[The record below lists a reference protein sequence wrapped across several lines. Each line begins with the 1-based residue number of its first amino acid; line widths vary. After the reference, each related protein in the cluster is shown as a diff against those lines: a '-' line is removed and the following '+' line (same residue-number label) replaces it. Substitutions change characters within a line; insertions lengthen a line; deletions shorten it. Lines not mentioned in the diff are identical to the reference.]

1 MRPQV
6 KAALLLAGAMLSFSS
21 MGVLVKWAGG
31 EIPAIEQVFFRGL
44 VGMAILGTMAWRRGV
59 DLRGRNHRLLLL
71 RGLVGTAALIL
82 FFHAVTR
89 IPVAE
94 AVLLNQATPIFVLPM
109 AAWLLKERIGWRH
122 WLLAAVALGGVTL
135 VLRPGFGGFNLPG
148 MLALLS
154 AAFAAVAYITV
165 RRLAGSESSLTI
177 VFWFTAIST
186 LVSAPLMLPWFAVPS
201 PAALAALVGI
211 GVLATAGQLLL
222 TLAYRHG
229 EAGRLAVL
237 GSLGA
242 LFGAGWDLL
251 LWGHVPDGWTAAGGI
266 VAIAACAALQRT
278 GPGRPQPR
286 PA

>member
-1 MRPQV
+1 MRPRL
-6 KAALLLAGAMLSFSS
+6 KAALLLVGAMLSFST

-31 EIPAIEQVFFRGL
+31 EIPAIQQVFFRGL
-44 VGMAILGTMAWRRGV
+44 VGMAILGTLARRRGV
-59 DLRGRNHRLLLL
+59 DLRGRNRRLLLL
-71 RGLVGTAALIL
+71 RGLAGTAALIL

-94 AVLLNQATPIFVLPM
+94 AVLLNQATPIFVLPL
-109 AAWLLKERIGWRH
+109 AAWLLKEQIGWRH
-122 WLLAAVALGGVTL
+122 VVLAAAALAGVVL
-135 VLRPGFGGFNLPG
+135 VIGPAIGSINVPGA
-148 MLALLS
+148 LALAS

-177 VFWFTAIST
+177 VFWFAAIST
-186 LVSAPLMLPWFAVPS
+186 LISAPLMLPWFAVPS
-201 PAALAALVGI
+201 PATLAALVAMGA
-211 GVLATAGQLLL
+211 LATAGQLLL

-242 LFGAGWDLL
+242 LFGAGWDLV

-266 VAIAACAALQRT
+266 VAIAACAALQVS